1 MRWSVDV
8 FDLVVSVSSVLSF
21 PVGAL
26 AGLLLFQMLI
36 EFSAELQYVVSCA
49 SPPFVLPSG
58 IPLPLVLMLL

>member
-1 MRWSVDV
+1 MRWSVEA
-8 FDLVVSVSSVLSF
+8 FNLVASDSSGLSF

-26 AGLLLFQMLI
+26 VGLLLFQMLI

-58 IPLPLVLMLL
+58 IPLALALMLL